1 MAKTSSLRVDPIL
14 LKNAEVIYNAF
25 GITVTDAVNM
35 FFAKSIMENGIPFDL
50 KQPRYNKETEAAME
64 EGDKILQG
72 LQESAFNGSVNELFK
87 NLDT

>member
-1 MAKTSSLRVDPIL
+1 MAKTSNLRVDPVL
-14 LKNAEVIYNAF
+14 RKNAEVIYKAF

-72 LQESAFNGSVNELFK
+72 LQESAFNGLVNELFK